1 MMDDDADVLRQI
13 GDPDRALYYD
23 FFKWITTLSLVAIGG
38 VFSLITQSDFVFRP
52 ADLIVV
58 LAALS
63 ISALTG
69 LSGVTQQITLAHDPL
84 KLAKRNKLLQNIV
97 QFFLGIGAG
106 YFVLLFSEKLFA

>member
-1 MMDDDADVLRQI
+1 MMDEDPPVPRQSD
-13 GDPDRALYYD
+13 DPDRALYYD

-52 ADLIVV
+52 IDLVVV

-63 ISALTG
+63 SSAVTG
-69 LSGVTQQITLAHDPL
+69 LSGVTQQITLARDPV

-106 YFVLLFSEKLFA
+106 YFVLLFSKKLFA